1 MASPP
6 ISLTSGQAAEVLRD
20 CISVFIEPVHIS
32 RIKGT
37 VDEAAGDPLKKMQL
51 MMPLITSLLEQGLHT
66 YGIAN
71 VMQALMLIHIH
82 AGANKT
88 IADAVTLLQNGASG
102 DVAPAEDIKALV
114 AKLEEEAG

>member
-1 MASPP
+1 MCLDGSSWFVLWLTFFCLVLMCIDQPP
-6 ISLTSGQAAEVLRD
+6 E
-20 CISVFIEPVHIS
+20 
-32 RIKGT
+32 
-37 VDEAAGDPLKKMQL
+37 L
-51 MMPLITSLLEQGLHT
+51 MMPLITSLLEQVLHK
-66 YGIAN
+66 YGISN